1 MSVITDRAVDTAD
14 VAYPGVVTAAP
25 SRSGSTRHTR
35 RRFLSAFA
43 ECGLAR
49 VADVAELDL
58 ADADLDG
65 RQVGLEL
72 DAGEF
77 HDKRLALL
85 RPQWDA
91 FRAWLH
97 AHR

>member
-1 MSVITDRAVDTAD
+1 MSR
-14 VAYPGVVTAAP
+14 YPGVVTAAP

-65 RQVGLEL
+65 RRVGLEL
-72 DAGEF
+72 EAGEF
-77 HDKRLALL
+77 HDKRLRCCA
-85 RPQWDA
+85 RNGTPS
-91 FRAWLH
+91 
-97 AHR
+97 AHGCTPTGDR